1 MKDLAPGDAQNSTVE
16 SSPVFTS
23 EAGDTV
29 SVYENGESSE
39 GSSLVEEV
47 FLETGPLNVQ
57 TSRDI
62 KTLPQQVYI
71 HCV

>member
-1 MKDLAPGDAQNSTVE
+1 MKNLAPGDTQNSTVE

-29 SVYENGESSE
+29 SVYVNGESSE
-39 GSSLVEEV
+39 GSSMIEEV

-57 TSRDI
+57 TRRDI